1 MKSFLKSFFGCL
13 LAILLLLAILI
24 GVGAMKA
31 NQKPKIEDH
40 AYLII
45 DIYGDL
51 LEFDPPGGVMGQV
64 MGGRAETLQR
74 ILDNL
79 QKAAVD
85 ERIAGVIM
93 KLSSANNA
101 GFAKI
106 EEMRAGLRAVQA
118 AGKPVLGY
126 SDNLSSKTFLLAAA
140 CDTLYA
146 PPSAYIDF
154 VGFRATSQHLKKML
168 EKLGIRP
175 NLHKIK
181 DYKAAAEALI
191 REDMSDAAREN
202 RRWMLKEYWEL
213 YTQALLED
221 RGLTEEQVV
230 ALMQYAT
237 FTAEEARAQG
247 LIDEVLYWDELED
260 RLKRADDDEL
270 RTVCQCDYDQVEFE
284 KLGLKGKKKVA
295 VIHAQ
300 GTIGGRQ
307 SSTSPFTGIM
317 MGHESVVADLK
328 AAREDD
334 DVVAVI
340 LRIDSGGGEALG
352 SDLMGHAVD
361 VTTHVKPVVAS
372 MVDLAASGGY
382 HIAYRATKI
391 VANPMTL
398 TGSIGS
404 ISAKF
409 NMHGFYDKLG
419 ITMDFETQGP
429 MAMMWSDYRD
439 FTDEERERFEDN
451 HWKGFND
458 WLRDVADRRGMSF
471 EEAEGLA
478 HGRVWSGRQAKENGL
493 IDELGGLARAIEIAK
508 DLAEVPADEMVSV
521 VHYPEQKGFFEE
533 LMSGDAFQATARWIV
548 YRQIRDELISTWN
561 SVSEG
566 RLYKMDE
573 FTIE

>member
-1 MKSFLKSFFGCL
+1 
-13 LAILLLLAILI
+13 
-24 GVGAMKA
+24 
-31 NQKPKIEDH
+31 
-40 AYLII
+40 
-45 DIYGDL
+45 
-51 LEFDPPGGVMGQV
+51 
-64 MGGRAETLQR
+64 
-74 ILDNL
+74 
-79 QKAAVD
+79 
-85 ERIAGVIM
+85 
-93 KLSSANNA
+93 
-101 GFAKI
+101 
-106 EEMRAGLRAVQA
+106 
-118 AGKPVLGY
+118 
-126 SDNLSSKTFLLAAA
+126 
-140 CDTLYA
+140 
-146 PPSAYIDF
+146 
-154 VGFRATSQHLKKML
+154 ML

-521 VHYPEQKGFFEE
+521 VH
-533 LMSGDAFQATARWIV
+533 
-548 YRQIRDELISTWN
+548 
-561 SVSEG
+561 
-566 RLYKMDE
+566 
-573 FTIE
+573 